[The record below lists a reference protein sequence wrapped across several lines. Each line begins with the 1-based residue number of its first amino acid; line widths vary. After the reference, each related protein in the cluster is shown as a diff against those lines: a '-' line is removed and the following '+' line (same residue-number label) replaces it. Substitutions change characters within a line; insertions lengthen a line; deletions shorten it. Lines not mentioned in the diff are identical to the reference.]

1 MNFKSILTR
10 TLPLIIAL
18 VLIIGIAVS
27 CTLISTERDVPE
39 ISNQDGIYATYT
51 HGDDAIKITNDEMY
65 QVLKNNGLSIALN
78 WVDAKILDAVSPTEG
93 GDSYL
98 KIATND
104 LEALKEAKREAIF
117 GTEEEQEKLTAEEQ
131 EEAIEEYAES
141 MLSSGYKGIS
151 KTDVTILT
159 DEEKAIYALTVAKEN
174 YAWDRLAEEI
184 AEQDELAKNDEEED
198 PYFTDEEIESY
209 YSSNYENSYW
219 AIVIP
224 YTSTSAVTRALAQ
237 LGIEVAK
244 NGSTA
249 IGWKWTA
256 TDTILTNEEVLTAF
270 VKLYNNANAYKN
282 NGLES
287 VNSQEVTYA
296 ALSTE
301 GKFDAQKAQA
311 LLAKDGEEGYHFF
324 YTYDEL
330 NAVNSSVRSRING
343 TALKDFYDTKDY
355 DSNASSNTYGYTRS
369 AYTASS
375 TYYLL
380 LKLDVEEIEEKTPLW
395 TDEDETV
402 MDETVKAEIIAA
414 LTEDAKTDT
423 YVKEKIVELR
433 KEKGL
438 MFYDTALESAYIKS
452 HDSKFEASKK
462 ENKKAVLVVNGQEY
476 STDEYFNEL
485 SKRMASSY
493 VLDFVTKEI
502 VLLSEHNKMISN
514 YSPDM
519 TYKQLKKAV
528 VDDEKWNELL
538 ESVQALKNNFAGNAF
553 SQYGFPSTYGWKN
566 FLRDFYLTYY
576 GTLVTSDEDLMV
588 YYIYQEALSNMA
600 KEANNYLDDTKL
612 QEAVEAAMAKQEAD
626 FFNVGGY
633 HLLISVYE
641 ADGKT
646 LVDPI
651 ETGWT
656 AEQVAGA
663 QALYNEIIE
672 KILPVSDPENEL
684 EEFVTEFNNAPYY
697 SLYGLDGATLGTPAL
712 NNQPALDDK
721 GTEPYLYQVS
731 NNVTIEISK
740 YKSLGLSVKYES
752 LSAFGAGKMVEQF
765 EDYSRSVWAEQ
776 REAGAITYNTDDN
789 KWELEATVFP
799 EQGVNADDYLVTEFG
814 YHVFTITSAQG
825 FAGLEEKVD
834 GSYVYNEISVPS
846 VELLTKYIN
855 VIESDEYK
863 ETLESED
870 YESGDEDE
878 LFEEAGITDI
888 QIKAIETYYNA
899 VASEITGNYVTSLKL
914 ISGLDLTKLAAEN
927 TAFDTETFATVL
939 TAQKEYCVESM
950 TYLNSYYATLYNVEY
965 EAE

>member
-1 MNFKSILTR
+1 
-10 TLPLIIAL
+10 
-18 VLIIGIAVS
+18 
-27 CTLISTERDVPE
+27 
-39 ISNQDGIYATYT
+39 
-51 HGDDAIKITNDEMY
+51 
-65 QVLKNNGLSIALN
+65 
-78 WVDAKILDAVSPTEG
+78 
-93 GDSYL
+93 
-98 KIATND
+98 
-104 LEALKEAKREAIF
+104 
-117 GTEEEQEKLTAEEQ
+117 
-131 EEAIEEYAES
+131 
-141 MLSSGYKGIS
+141 
-151 KTDVTILT
+151 
-159 DEEKAIYALTVAKEN
+159 
-174 YAWDRLAEEI
+174 
-184 AEQDELAKNDEEED
+184 
-198 PYFTDEEIESY
+198 
-209 YSSNYENSYW
+209 
-219 AIVIP
+219 
-224 YTSTSAVTRALAQ
+224 
-237 LGIEVAK
+237 
-244 NGSTA
+244 
-249 IGWKWTA
+249 
-256 TDTILTNEEVLTAF
+256 
-270 VKLYNNANAYKN
+270 
-282 NGLES
+282 
-287 VNSQEVTYA
+287 
-296 ALSTE
+296 
-301 GKFDAQKAQA
+301 
-311 LLAKDGEEGYHFF
+311 
-324 YTYDEL
+324 
-330 NAVNSSVRSRING
+330 
-343 TALKDFYDTKDY
+343 
-355 DSNASSNTYGYTRS
+355 
-369 AYTASS
+369 
-375 TYYLL
+375 
-380 LKLDVEEIEEKTPLW
+380 
-395 TDEDETV
+395 

-452 HDSKFEASKK
+452 YDSKFEASKK